1 MAGRCICAFDY
12 HGRLWSPHPLLAPRR
27 VLGRLWWVA
36 CSALGLL
43 LGPAASLYHW
53 VFVKGAREG
62 WPVFGAL
69 VKLVAK
75 DEFDERDKFMRAN
88 LDAMAKRVGEMQAR
102 MVQLESLGERVMGL
116 AGLPA
121 SEVPKADGRGGA
133 LVGARNLSL
142 RRVAATLDDLERVA
156 GQRSDW
162 MTVAESRLF

>member
-1 MAGRCICAFDY
+1 MGGASMAGDDFVHLIITDARGARTRSL
-12 HGRLWSPHPLLAPRR
+12 HLSGARLALVGLHARARILAGCC
-27 VLGRLWWVA
+27 VALSLG
-36 CSALGLL
+36 
-43 LGPAASLYHW
+43 
-53 VFVKGAREG
+53 FVKGAREG

-142 RRVAATLDDLERVA
+142 EELQATLDDLESGWPA
-156 GQRSDW
+156 I
-162 MTVAESRLF
+162 